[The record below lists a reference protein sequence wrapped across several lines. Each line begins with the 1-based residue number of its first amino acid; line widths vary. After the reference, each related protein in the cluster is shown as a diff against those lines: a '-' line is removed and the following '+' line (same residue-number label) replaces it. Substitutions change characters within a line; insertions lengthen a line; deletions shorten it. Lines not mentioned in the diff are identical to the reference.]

1 MKHCLK
7 LSIII
12 FLSFLSLSGAAYA
25 SNPQETFFQANQA
38 YKSGNYSEAL
48 RLYSE
53 LAKEGQTSPHIPYN
67 IGNTYFR
74 LGDTGNAIMHY
85 ERARI
90 SMPRDADLNFNLGY
104 VRDRIRDAIE
114 PPTPPLG
121 TIFFWLDS
129 FSPNEIFIIFAIINF
144 LFFTMLILRMFI
156 KQEWTFIML
165 IIFLVAWLGAGVS
178 YGVKYY
184 QVASDDRAVILSGE
198 ASVLAGPDPKDTELF
213 KLHAGAIVKAEK
225 KEGSWSLIKIQGD
238 KRGWIPDSSI
248 GMIKG

>member
-1 MKHCLK
+1 MKRCLK
-7 LSIII
+7 PSIII
-12 FLSFLSLSGAAYA
+12 LLCFICFSGAVYA
-25 SNPQETFFQANQA
+25 STPQEIFFQANQA
-38 YKSGNYSEAL
+38 YKNGNYSEAL

-53 LAKEGQTSPHIPYN
+53 LSKQGQSSPHLSYN
-67 IGNTYFR
+67 LGNTYFR

-90 SMPRDADLNFNLGY
+90 FMPRDANLNFNLGY

-114 PPTPPLG
+114 PPSQPFG

-129 FSPNEIFIIFAIINF
+129 FSPDEIFIIFSIINF
-144 LFFTMLILRMFI
+144 LFFSVLILRMFMN
-156 KQEWTFIML
+156 KEWTFIVL

-178 YGVKYY
+178 FGVKYY
-184 QVASDDRAVILSGE
+184 QVASDNRAAILAPE
-198 ASVLAGPDPKDTELF
+198 APVLAGPDSKDTELF
-213 KLHAGAIVKAEK
+213 KLHAGAIVKTEK